1 LALSDGKRTH
11 TTSDVA
17 RALAPG
23 GADDPAKYLRDEAD
37 RIYAHLRRFGNS
49 HTIAIFVTPDGVFFA
64 SVEGRRLYRNL
75 VAKYGHLEI
84 GHYNRRVDLTDLRM
98 DVMHAAR
105 EIGLV

>member
-1 LALSDGKRTH
+1 MALSDANR
-11 TTSDVA
+11 SPAAPDVA
-17 RALAPG
+17 RALAPDRVQDQ
-23 GADDPAKYLRDEAD
+23 AQYLRDEAD
-37 RIYAHLRRFGNS
+37 RIVRYLRQKGNA
-49 HTIAIFVTPDGVFFA
+49 HTIAVFVTPDGVFFA

>member
-1 LALSDGKRTH
+1 MAQAEGKRAP

-17 RALAPG
+17 RALAP
-23 GADDPAKYLRDEAD
+23 ASSVSTVQYLRDEAD
-37 RIYAHLRRFGNS
+37 RIYAHLKRFGNS

-75 VAKYGHLEI
+75 VTKYGHLEI